1 MTSGL
6 SIFRRCNIGLRDIT
20 YNGMYMEVTMKL
32 TTRLQRLNLAMT
44 VVALLGGGLLL
55 SACGTIAGAGQDVSN
70 IGYSVSSG
78 ANQVQRQT
86 NAP

>member
-1 MTSGL
+1 
-6 SIFRRCNIGLRDIT
+6 
-20 YNGMYMEVTMKL
+20 MKL
-32 TTRLQRLNLAMT
+32 TARLQRLNLAMT